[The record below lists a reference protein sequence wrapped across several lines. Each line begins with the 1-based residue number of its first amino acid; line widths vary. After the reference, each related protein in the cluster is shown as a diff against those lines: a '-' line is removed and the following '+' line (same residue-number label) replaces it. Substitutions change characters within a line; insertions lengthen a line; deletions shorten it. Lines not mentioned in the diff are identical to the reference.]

1 MQRKTHSIHGIQGQ
15 VKQMGHYTGAKARIN
30 RRLGSMIF
38 ESAGAIRASERRS
51 DPPGV
56 RQKRR
61 SKPSTYGEGLIEK
74 QKIKYYYGFGEKQLR
89 RFFAKAARK
98 TGNTGDIFLIECEL
112 RLDNVVRRS
121 GFTKTRP
128 QARQG
133 IVHGHFTVNGIPV
146 DKPSFQVKPGDI
158 VDVRRKGK
166 LVDLYQQAIA
176 TQTGE
181 PCDWI
186 SSDNERLRFTVDRRP
201 DKSDVSLPVNINKV
215 VEFMSR

>member
-1 MQRKTHSIHGIQGQ
+1 
-15 VKQMGHYTGAKARIN
+15 MGHYTGAKARIN

-51 DPPGV
+51 EPPGV

-61 SKPSTYGEGLIEK
+61 NKPSTYGEGLIEK

-128 QARQG
+128 QAR
-133 IVHGHFTVNGIPV
+133 
-146 DKPSFQVKPGDI
+146 
-158 VDVRRKGK
+158 
-166 LVDLYQQAIA
+166 
-176 TQTGE
+176 
-181 PCDWI
+181 
-186 SSDNERLRFTVDRRP
+186 
-201 DKSDVSLPVNINKV
+201 
-215 VEFMSR
+215 

>member
-1 MQRKTHSIHGIQGQ
+1 M
-15 VKQMGHYTGAKARIN
+15 
-30 RRLGSMIF
+30 
-38 ESAGAIRASERRS
+38 
-51 DPPGV
+51 
-56 RQKRR
+56 
-61 SKPSTYGEGLIEK
+61 
-74 QKIKYYYGFGEKQLR
+74 
-89 RFFAKAARK
+89 
-98 TGNTGDIFLIECEL
+98 
-112 RLDNVVRRS
+112 
-121 GFTKTRP
+121 
-128 QARQG
+128 
-133 IVHGHFTVNGIPV
+133 HGHFTVNGIPV

-166 LVDLYQQAIA
+166 LVELYQQAIA